1 MRFVHS
7 SRLWI
12 CFFASTLLIHAAYAG
27 RSAAQEAS
35 DPCEELKSPQ
45 LIKEHYFGRAKYR
58 TTFPCL
64 AKMIEAGNYKAN
76 PKVLNDHILPVIDH
90 YFTNSLNKE
99 DGYQLGT
106 LLWRIMVEPGDESG
120 AKAVS
125 EFAWSQRIQTEI
137 SEELNRFY
145 KPEAIK
151 IDPPKATISKKK
163 EVKFDITYLNR
174 ADIQLADISPSVKS
188 DVKPE
193 GCATTREDDGK
204 IIVTGIKGGKQ
215 EGTLTV
221 RDSKRGLAAQAQ
233 LMFSGRMS
241 ILWPIGGLAVT
252 GGVATG
258 AATTDGGTS
267 TALWI
272 TTGVTGVATGVL
284 LYKYFTG
291 GGVPF
296 LSKTDSD
303 SPDEG
308 LAFYFFPGPRSL
320 EINMRF

>member
-7 SRLWI
+7 SRLLA
-12 CFFASTLLIHAAYAG
+12 CFFASILLILASYAG
-27 RSAAQEAS
+27 RSAAQETS
-35 DPCEELKSPQ
+35 DPCKELKSPQ
-45 LIKEHYFGRAKYR
+45 LIKEHYFGRAKYKI
-58 TTFPCL
+58 TFPCL
-64 AKMIEAGNYKAN
+64 AKMIEAGNYKTN
-76 PKVLNDHILPVIDH
+76 SKVWNDHILPVIDH
-90 YFTNSLNKE
+90 YFTNNLNKE
-99 DGYQLGT
+99 DGYELGT

-125 EFAWSQRIQTEI
+125 EFTWSERIKTEV
-137 SEELNRFY
+137 SAELNRFY

-151 IDPPKATISKKK
+151 IDPPKATVGKKK

-174 ADIQLADISPSVKS
+174 ADIPLSDISPSVKS
-188 DVKPE
+188 EVKPE
-193 GCATTREDDGK
+193 GCATTREEDGK
-204 IIVTGIKGGKQ
+204 VMVTGLKGGKQ

-221 RDSKRGLAAQAQ
+221 RDNTRGLAGQAQ

-252 GGVATG
+252 GGAATG

-267 TALWI
+267 TTLWVV
-272 TTGVTGVATGVL
+272 TGVTGVVTGVL
-284 LYKYFTG
+284 FYKYFSG

-303 SPDEG
+303 SSGEG
-308 LAFYFFPGPRSL
+308 LALRFVPGPGSL
-320 EINMRF
+320 EINVKF